1 MCFNRGKQDD
11 NTVCT
16 SAGLLGCGRR
26 VAMAV
31 NSIGQGIAYLR
42 PNHMNELLLAP
53 FLRRSI
59 L

>member
-1 MCFNRGKQDD
+1 
-11 NTVCT
+11 
-16 SAGLLGCGRR
+16 
-26 VAMAV
+26 MAV

-42 PNHMNELLLAP
+42 PNHMNELSLAP